1 MSTTTATDFSA
12 AAEKS
17 LEHLHRELNAI
28 RTGRANPALVEEVL
42 VEAYGTPTPLIQLA
56 AINAPEPRMIVIQ
69 PWDPSVIRDI
79 EKALSQSPLGITPVV
94 DGKTI
99 RLPFPSM
106 TEERRIALTKA
117 VHEKG
122 EEAKVSLRSSR
133 EDIVKHLRTAERD
146 GSMSEDVVAAELKD
160 LQQLVDEAQERIGSM
175 VAKKV
180 EELTTI

>member
-1 MSTTTATDFSA
+1 MSTSASSYTA
-12 AAEKS
+12 AADKS
-17 LEHLHRELNAI
+17 LEHLQRELNTI
-28 RTGRANPALVEEVL
+28 RTGRANPSLVEEVM

-56 AINAPEPRMIVIQ
+56 TINAPEPRMIVIQ

-79 EKALSQSPLGITPVV
+79 EKALSQTSLGITPVV
-94 DGKTI
+94 DGKSI

-106 TEERRIALTKA
+106 TEERRLALTKT

-146 GSMSEDVVAAELKD
+146 GSMSEDVVAAELKN
-160 LQQLVDEAQERIGSM
+160 LQQLVDQAQERIESI